1 MTQFKKHT
9 FLNVILLQVNICRH
23 SDPLRSTSSD
33 PNMTTSSEFFKSS
46 RRSLRFSSKKD
57 KDHDKV
63 AKKELL
69 ISEAAAAAEKIVK
82 EQEKKEEE
90 ELAEIDELYTLPEL
104 PHTPLS
110 GTDTTVGWS

>member
-69 ISEAAAAAEKIVK
+69 ISEAAAAAA
-82 EQEKKEEE
+82 EKKEEE